1 MRYSSLKIFLSDR
14 TMSSSEP
21 FFTVPNLLTLSR
33 VPLAALVWL
42 RPSDPVYIISLMVA
56 AGTTDVVDGWLE
68 RRALRRAGRSE
79 DSAPA
84 AGMWL
89 DPVCDKLFAFSV
101 IAAVIVTRRPPVYL
115 ILLLVAREIIQ
126 TAVTLAWK
134 LVPAVR
140 VRLRPEFRASL
151 TGKAATVA
159 QFFTIAAILSVHPW
173 QVPLAI
179 VTGVLGT
186 AAIAFYILRSWKAA
200 ALEPLK

>member
-1 MRYSSLKIFLSDR
+1 
-14 TMSSSEP
+14 MSSSEP

-56 AGTTDVVDGWLE
+56 AGTTDVLDGWFE

>member
-56 AGTTDVVDGWLE
+56 AGTTDVLDGWLE